1 MITRAKFEN
10 FKALRSVQIAFES
23 RLTVIVGPNGSGKT
37 SVLRALALVGEVAA
51 GRPVADVLKGENS
64 PELTRG
70 STDDGPQ
77 ILEVV
82 SGSGSG
88 PELAIRIIVTHE
100 PDGRHRGWKTAAD
113 FVLTDGTTNEAIK
126 SLKSVPQNDLQNA
139 VLLQLDPKKIA
150 TPSVIG
156 QLPPV
161 TGHDGQGTASTLA
174 YLDRLQRGK
183 FKQAVDALKRVI
195 RNLTDLRIDY
205 ETTGNGVR
213 DTLLFDFQGVPG
225 VRAGQASTGTLLLAG
240 LLSVIYGPTSPNV
253 ILLDDLDYALH
264 PKGQMELIDILHDVL
279 VAFPQ
284 LQIIATSHSPYILD
298 KLRPNE
304 VRVMALNDDGSAV
317 CARLED
323 HPKYPMWKDSMSP
336 GEFWT
341 HAGEDWVKQLAP
353 QTVAP

>member
-1 MITRAKFEN
+1 MITRVKFQN
-10 FKALRSVQIAFES
+10 FKALRNVQIAFES

-37 SVLRALALVGEVAA
+37 SVLRAVALLGEVAA
-51 GRPVADVLKGENS
+51 GRQVTDVFTGDNSIEYTRSRENS
-64 PELTRG
+64 E
-70 STDDGPQ
+70 PQ

-82 SGSGSG
+82 SQFEDNTEFIVRVVETNRPAGKTRNRNLGSDIVLVRKGIASSLSTVKI
-88 PELAIRIIVTHE
+88 PE
-100 PDGRHRGWKTAAD
+100 
-113 FVLTDGTTNEAIK
+113 NE
-126 SLKSVPQNDLQNA
+126 LQNA

-150 TPSVIG
+150 AASVIG
-156 QLPPV
+156 QLPPI
-161 TGHDGQGTASTLA
+161 TGPDGQGTASTLA

-205 ETTGNGVR
+205 ENTGNGVR
-213 DTLLFDFQGVPG
+213 DALLFDFQGVPG
-225 VRAGQASTGTLLLAG
+225 VRAGLASTGTLLLAG

-298 KLRPNE
+298 KLSPNE

-341 HAGEDWVKQLAP
+341 HAGEDWVKQLTP
-353 QTVAP
+353 QTVAQ